1 MSSASRSST
10 EKDVQQVRVNFDDYA
25 DSYNELIAK
34 QLNFFSN
41 DESYFAAYKIEIM
54 RRVLQCEPKA
64 ILEFGCGIGRN
75 LRYLV
80 KAFPKAEITACDIS
94 EQSLVIARKDN
105 PSVKVVST
113 EQALCTRYDL
123 IFVAGVFHHIPL
135 AERAEVMQ
143 MLARS
148 LSPSGRLFVF
158 EHNPY
163 NPVTRRIVARCPFD
177 EDAVLLKP
185 QELNRLAQGSGLIK
199 REVQYV
205 LFFPGWLK
213 SLRPLERKLTWLPL
227 GGQYVFVASKV

>member
-1 MSSASRSST
+1 MSNASPSSAD
-10 EKDVQQVRVNFDDYA
+10 KNAQQIRVNFDDYA
-25 DSYNELIAK
+25 HSYNELIAK
-34 QLNFFSN
+34 QLNFFSD
-41 DESYFAAYKIEIM
+41 DESYFAAYKIEVM
-54 RRVLQCEPKA
+54 RRALQCEPQV

-80 KAFPKAEITACDIS
+80 EAFPKAEITACDIS

-113 EQALCTRYDL
+113 EQALSTRYDL
-123 IFVAGVFHHIPL
+123 IFVAGVFHHVPL

-143 MLARS
+143 MLARA
-148 LSPSGRLFVF
+148 LSPEGRLFVF

-185 QELNRLAQGSGLIK
+185 QELNQLTQAAGLVT
-199 REVQYV
+199 RDVQYV
-205 LFFPGWLK
+205 LFFPSWLK